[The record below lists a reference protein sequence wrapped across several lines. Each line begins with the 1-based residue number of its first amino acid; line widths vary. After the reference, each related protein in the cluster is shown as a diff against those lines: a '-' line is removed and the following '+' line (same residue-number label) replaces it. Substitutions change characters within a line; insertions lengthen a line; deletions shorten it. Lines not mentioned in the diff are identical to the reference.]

1 MAYESPV
8 TLLCQQVADAITQ
21 DQENKIMAEIK
32 YQMAVDINKEEL
44 LKALKYDRD
53 QYNKGY
59 NDGYLAGAQYAMDEM
74 QKRLNDACESEI
86 VKFFNETHKGDIL

>member
-8 TLLCQQVADAITQ
+8 SLFYQQVADAITQ

-53 QYNKGY
+53 QYDKGY
-59 NDGYLAGAQYAMDEM
+59 KDGYLAGAQYAMDQM
-74 QKRLNDACESEI
+74 QERLTQACESEI
-86 VKFFNETHKGDIL
+86 VKFFNETYKVE

>member
-8 TLLCQQVADAITQ
+8 TLFYQQAAESITQ
-21 DQENKIMAEIK
+21 DQENKIMTEIK

-53 QYNKGY
+53 QYDKGY
-59 NDGYLAGAQYAMDEM
+59 KDGFSAGAQYVLDLQQEI
-74 QKRLNDACESEI
+74 LNKPRESEI
-86 VKFFNETHKGDIL
+86 YKTIRGDLDEKS

>member
-8 TLLCQQVADAITQ
+8 SLFYQQAAEAITQ

-44 LKALKYDRD
+44 LRALKYDRD
-53 QYNKGY
+53 QYDKGY
-59 NDGYLAGAQYAMDEM
+59 KDGYLAGAQYAMDQM
-74 QKRLNDACESEI
+74 QERLNKACESEI